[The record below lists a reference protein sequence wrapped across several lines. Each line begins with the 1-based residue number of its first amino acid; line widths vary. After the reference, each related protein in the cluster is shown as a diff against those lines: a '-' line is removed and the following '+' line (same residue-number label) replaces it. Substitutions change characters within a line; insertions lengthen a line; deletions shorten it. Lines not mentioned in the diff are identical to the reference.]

1 MSKFFEQI
9 VRSGTGAVLPPAE
22 IPQFQALIER
32 KIVVAKE
39 AASLATPPL
48 ATPVKPATDLQEPRV
63 NGYRKIQI
71 DEFAFLRNR
80 FRNADSLEAAEE
92 AYRALRTR
100 LLGLKSSQGL
110 RSLQLTS
117 ATPGEGKTMTAFNL
131 AVCCARLQDM
141 SVLLVDADIRGKGLT
156 RTLALRPSPGLAEIL
171 SGQAEPEKAI
181 LAAGIP
187 NLYVLPSGESNIAL
201 AELFAHERWQKFL
214 GSCHEAFKLIIV
226 DSPPVLHFADNRLIS
241 ASCDGVLMVVRAQ
254 QAKSDLLEKAA
265 REVDARK
272 LLGLVYNAV

>member
-22 IPQFQALIER
+22 IPKFQALIER
-32 KIVVAKE
+32 KKVVDEE
-39 AASLATPPL
+39 AASPAAPSL
-48 ATPVKPATDLQEPRV
+48 ATPVKPAIDLQEPRV

-80 FRNADSLEAAEE
+80 FRNAESLEAAAE

-100 LLGLKSSQGL
+100 LLGLKSSPGL

-131 AVCCARLQDM
+131 AVCCARLEDT
-141 SVLLVDADIRGKGLT
+141 SVLLVDADLRGKGLT
-156 RTLALRPSPGLAEIL
+156 RALALRPSPGLAEIL
-171 SGQAEPEKAI
+171 AGQAEPEKAI

-187 NLYVLPSGESNIAL
+187 NLYVLPSGDSNVAL
-201 AELFAHERWQKFL
+201 AEQFAHERWQKFM
-214 GSCHEAFKLIIV
+214 GWCHEAFKLIIV
-226 DSPPVLHFADNRLIS
+226 DSPSVLHFPDNHLIS
-241 ASCDGVLMVVRAQ
+241 ASCDGVLMVVRAH
-254 QAKSDLLEKAA
+254 QAKRDRLEKSA
-265 REVDARK
+265 RELDPRK

>member
-1 MSKFFEQI
+1 
-9 VRSGTGAVLPPAE
+9 
-22 IPQFQALIER
+22 LIER
-32 KIVVAKE
+32 KIVLDKE
-39 AASLATPPL
+39 AATLATPSL
-48 ATPVKPATDLQEPRV
+48 ATPVKPAIDLQEPRL

-80 FRNADSLEAAEE
+80 FRNAHSLEAAEE
-92 AYRALRTR
+92 AYRALRGR

-141 SVLLVDADIRGKGLT
+141 STLLVDADIRGKGLT
-156 RTLALRPSPGLAEIL
+156 RALALRPSPGLAEIL

-187 NLYVLPSGESNIAL
+187 NLHVLPSGESNIAL
-201 AELFAHERWQKFL
+201 AEPFAHQRWQKFM
-214 GSCHEAFKLIIV
+214 GWCHEAFKLIIV
-226 DSPPVLHFADNRLIS
+226 DSPPVLHFADSQLIS
-241 ASCDGVLMVVRAQ
+241 ASCDGVLMVVRARQ
-254 QAKSDLLEKAA
+254 VKRDHLEKSA
-265 REVDARK
+265 REVDPRK
-272 LLGLVYNAV
+272 LLGLAYNAV